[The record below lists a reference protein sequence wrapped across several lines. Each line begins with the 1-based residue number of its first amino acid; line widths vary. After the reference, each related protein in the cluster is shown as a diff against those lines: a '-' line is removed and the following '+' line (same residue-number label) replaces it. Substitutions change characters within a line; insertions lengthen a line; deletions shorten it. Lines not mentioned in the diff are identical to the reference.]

1 MPRSTFGDHLVAT
14 DAERFVGR
22 AAELERLEGLL
33 ARGASERLVFVHG
46 PGGIGKSTLLRAL
59 ARRAGRRRYEVVFL
73 DGRDLDPVPDALEDA
88 LEPAFAADKPLL
100 LLDTWERM
108 AAVGTALRTR
118 LLPALPPGAVVVIA
132 GRQPP
137 EAGWFSGGWES
148 LVGELPLR
156 PMRREDAIELVL
168 SRGVAEDTAER
179 IVRWADGSPLA
190 LTIAADAAQ
199 DAGGFPAERPEEDP
213 NVLQRLLRRVIE
225 HELDPAD
232 ADLAAVAALGRRV
245 TPEMVSAVLPG
256 VDGAQAV
263 DRLLQLSFA
272 EETGFGVR
280 LHDLARRALRA
291 ELRARDADRERDLRR
306 RMADHLYARVL
317 GGEAR
322 LIVDLVE
329 LVDNPALRWGFG
341 AEGSPELRIDGVR
354 PGVTGEIIAQLVAR
368 GDEPGAPATAL
379 LIEQAPERV
388 ILARDSDDR
397 LCGFSVFVT
406 TDSAPPVCEADP
418 LLGPWLE
425 HARAQPDADR
435 CLVWRDAVDFTADIA
450 GDPASPILALMNT
463 AVLLRSGI
471 PNPRHLYLPINP
483 ENGPAVAFA
492 QGVGAVHHPEL
503 DTRFGSIEVQC
514 HIFDTGEAGL
524 IGAVVAAIYAEL
536 ELEAPEPPE
545 PWVSPVGPAADA
557 EDVRDAL
564 KSYHRP
570 GELAANPLAEGATPE
585 ERVAFVR
592 TLLEEAVAGAFGDSD
607 DEGLQRRIV
616 ELGYF
621 DATTT
626 HEAAADVLHL
636 SRAAYFRRLRQAV
649 DRVADWVLSRQG

>member
-22 AAELERLEGLL
+22 AAELERLESVL
-33 ARGASERLVFVHG
+33 ARGSTQRLMFVHG

-59 ARRAGRRRYEVVFL
+59 ARRAGRRRFEVVFL
-73 DGRDLDPVPDALEDA
+73 DGRDLDPVPGALEDA
-88 LEPAFAADKPLL
+88 LEPAFAADKPLV

-108 AAVGTALRTR
+108 AAVGAALRTR
-118 LLPALPPGAVVVIA
+118 LLPALPSGAVVIIA
-132 GRQPP
+132 SRTPP

-168 SRGVAEDTAER
+168 SRGVPEETADR
-179 IVRWADGSPLA
+179 IVRWAEGSPLA

-199 DAGGFPAERPEEDP
+199 DAGGFTAERPEEDP
-213 NVLQRLLRRVIE
+213 NVLQGLLRRVIE
-225 HELDPAD
+225 HELEPAD
-232 ADLAAVAALGRRV
+232 SDLAAVAALARRV
-245 TPEMVSAVLPG
+245 TPDMVSAVLPG
-256 VDGAQAV
+256 VDGAEAV

-291 ELRARDADRERDLRR
+291 ELRARDPERERDLRR
-306 RMADHLYARVL
+306 RMADHLHARVL

-341 AEGSPELRIDGVR
+341 AEGSPELRIDGVH
-354 PGVTGEIIAQLVAR
+354 PGVTDEIVRDLVSR
-368 GDEPGAPATAL
+368 GDEPGAPSTAL

-388 ILARDSDDR
+388 IVARDGEDK

-418 LLGPWLE
+418 LLGPWLT
-425 HARAQPDADR
+425 HARSQPAADR
-435 CLVWRDAVDFTADIA
+435 CLIWRDAVDFTADIA
-450 GDPASPILALMNT
+450 GDPASPVLALMNT
-463 AVLLRSGI
+463 AVMLRSGI
-471 PNPRHLYLPINP
+471 PNPRFLYLPINP
-483 ENGPAVAFA
+483 DNEPAVTFA
-492 QGVGAVHHPEL
+492 QSVGAVHHPEL
-503 DTRFGSIEVQC
+503 DHRFGSIEVQC
-514 HIFDTGEAGL
+514 HIFDTGESGL
-524 IGAVVAAIYAEL
+524 VGAVVSAIYAEL
-536 ELEAPEPPE
+536 GLEQPEPPE
-545 PWVSPVGPAADA
+545 PWVAPAAPAADA

-570 GELAANPLAEGATPE
+570 GELAANPLAQGSAPE
-585 ERVAFVR
+585 ERVAHMR
-592 TLLEEAVAGAFGDSD
+592 ALLEEAVAGAFGDSE
-607 DEGLQRRIV
+607 DESLQRRIV

-626 HEAAADVLHL
+626 HEAAADTLHL

-649 DRVADWVLSRQG
+649 DRVADWVLARQG